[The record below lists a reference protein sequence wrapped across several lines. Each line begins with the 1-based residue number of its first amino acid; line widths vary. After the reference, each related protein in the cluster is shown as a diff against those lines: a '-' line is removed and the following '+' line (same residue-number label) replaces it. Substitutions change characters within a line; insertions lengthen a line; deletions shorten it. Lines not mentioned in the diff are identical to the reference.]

1 MATSIKERINAVSD
15 TRTRM
20 ALYDIWTAIRTDIAA
35 LYANTDSIDTA
46 SKGDSIINASTLA
59 IGSTPENVSTTAFQ
73 FRIDGVTETKAA
85 VTAGTALTAA
95 TINTGTAVGT
105 YMGGFLIQITTGG
118 TISSLPSGTDQV
130 HTTVAAALAAAQAIT
145 PTAANVAVGY
155 VVVTANADS
164 AWTAGTDDL
173 TPASDCLTAAYT
185 SASATQSVTAAS
197 SQTLT
202 A

>member
-1 MATSIKERINAVSD
+1 MTTSLNDYLAGVTD
-15 TRTRM
+15 PQTRKSLD
-20 ALYDIWTAIRTDIAA
+20 ALLTAIRTDLGV
-35 LYANTDSIDTA
+35 LYANTDAVDTA
-46 SKGDSIINASTLA
+46 LKGDSIINAPTLA

-73 FRIDGVTETKAA
+73 FRIDGVPELKAA

-95 TINTGTAVGT
+95 TINVGTAVGT
-105 YMGGFLIQITTGG
+105 YYGGFVLQITTGG

-130 HTTVAAALAAAQAIT
+130 HTTAAAALAAAQAIT
-145 PTAANVAVGY
+145 PTAANVAIGY

-173 TPASDCLTAAYT
+173 TPASDCVTASY
-185 SASATQSVTAAS
+185 SSATDLSVTAAS
-197 SQTLT
+197 SITLT